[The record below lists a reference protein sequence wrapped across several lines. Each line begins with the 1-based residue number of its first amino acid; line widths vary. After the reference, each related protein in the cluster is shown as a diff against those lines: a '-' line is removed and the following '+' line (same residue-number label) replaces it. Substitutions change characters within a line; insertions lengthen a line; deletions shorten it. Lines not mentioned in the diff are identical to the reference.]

1 MLGRLLWKPTPKRGP
16 LHESHWTKPVEKG
29 KGIGETK
36 RGVGVGT
43 TKQTTCT
50 KQAANGTRQHD
61 SSARR
66 QIVAGERGYAGP
78 RLRLRSHTLTSVN
91 QR

>member
-1 MLGRLLWKPTPKRGP
+1 MPGLLLWRKPTPKRGP

-29 KGIGETK
+29 KGLRETK
-36 RGVGVGT
+36 RGVGT

-50 KQAANGTRQHD
+50 KQAAKGTRQHD
-61 SSARR
+61 SGARR
-66 QIVAGERGYAGP
+66 QIVAGERGYAGQ
-78 RLRLRSHTLTSVN
+78 RLRLCSHTLTSVN